1 MATGTRAFQG
11 KSQISVASAILE
23 KDPDPVSTTKPQTP
37 AAFDYLVTSCLVKD
51 REDRLQTAQ
60 YVRIQ
65 LKGIAQAPPSAAAQ
79 QTGNW
84 KTQLLL
90 GASILLLIVAA
101 IFFYFSQRAA
111 SLTLSVRAYIPPQP
125 GTAFRPT
132 GFDAGPVAVS
142 PDGKILAFSAVDE
155 KGVTNLWVRP
165 LDAAQATMLQGTE
178 DATYPC
184 WSPDSKYLRF
194 VAAHKLKKIAVTG
207 GEAQTLADHALGDG
221 DWAADGTI

>member
-1 MATGTRAFQG
+1 LALGAVLYEMATGTRAFQG

-60 YVRIQ
+60 DVRIQ

-111 SLTLSVRAYIPPQP
+111 SLTLSVRAYIPPPP

-142 PDGKILAFSAVDE
+142 PDGKCC
-155 KGVTNLWVRP
+155 KVRKTP
-165 LDAAQATMLQGTE
+165 LTRAGRPTANICGS
-178 DATYPC
+178 
-184 WSPDSKYLRF
+184 SPLTS
-194 VAAHKLKKIAVTG
+194 
-207 GEAQTLADHALGDG
+207 
-221 DWAADGTI
+221 